1 MNRTAL
7 KGGDVRAH
15 RSGVYG
21 LGFVLVFAIGL
32 VFVVSAAWAQ
42 QAPAPDLVVTQI
54 WLSPESPQL
63 NAIIDIQA
71 IVKNVG
77 QGIAEPSRVVLRINR
92 TIEGSRLVQA
102 LAPNQEATV
111 TFGWVSRKGKQVMRV
126 EANAF
131 RDIDEAN
138 VRNNSLERVV
148 ELTPDLIV
156 AAVQFDPPHPRPNS
170 QTRVTITV
178 RNTGGRPSADRVAL
192 RFQDGRTVLRTL
204 FIGAL
209 EAGESVEISTTWQPR
224 LGEHVLR
231 FEVDSFKIVSESEE
245 LNNTFMRV
253 VNISTRSPTGA
264 DLTLR
269 SLQMSPSHPQ
279 AGETV
284 TLSAIVVNAGNGVAS
299 NFGVAFAVD
308 GVGIGNVSSS
318 RLVPGE
324 ERRISVTWVAV
335 ASERLVRVKA
345 DYQGIIVESNEE
357 DNVLVGLFK
366 IGESLNRCSQ
376 QILLELDEQS
386 TQLMAGTLG
395 MSESDVLSIFM
406 PRIKVLM
413 ENDFAG
419 INVRLTM
426 QKPRSAHSRLRLV
439 GESRQSILGLAP
451 LDFDNRSK
459 NDTGTVFIGS
469 FVDLG
474 RLSRTSLENIVQA
487 VTNTASHEVG
497 HFLGLIHDE
506 DDVTA
511 HFGSRNLM
519 APSNEAGTFFQ
530 DAFFTDENLEYL
542 TDILPL
548 ECRS

>member
-7 KGGDVRAH
+7 KGGNVQAH